1 MRLINADRLIKTIDK
16 SLKDAHFAEW
26 ETIGYYWDDIR
37 YTVANTIK
45 KQETYN
51 TWTPVKDGIPVDE
64 NANYLCKLEN
74 CKKPVICQYKE
85 GIGFGEWVQVDSYK
99 PFTAPDYK
107 FRTLEDIGYYDKVL
121 YWMKIPDVSEKNSRY
136 DGENL

>member
-51 TWTPVKDGIPVDE
+51 TWTSVKDGIPVDE
-64 NANYLCKLEN
+64 NANYLCKLES
-74 CKKPVICQYKE
+74 CKTPVICQYKE
-85 GIGFGEWVQVDSYK
+85 GIGFGKMAPICAED
-99 PFTAPDYK
+99 PFIAWDYQFK
-107 FRTLEDIGYYDKVL
+107 SLEDIGYDKVL
-121 YWMKIPDVSEKNSRY
+121 HWMKIPDMPEEKQ
-136 DGENL
+136 

>member
-37 YTVANTIK
+37 YTVVNTIK

-51 TWTPVKDGIPVDE
+51 TWTSVKDGIPVDE
-64 NANYLCKLEN
+64 NANYLCKLES
-74 CKKPVICQYKE
+74 CKTPVICQYKE
-85 GIGFGEWVQVDSYK
+85 GIGFGKLAPVSAED
-99 PFTAPDYK
+99 PFITWDYQFK
-107 FRTLEDIGYYDKVL
+107 SLEDIGYDSVL
-121 YWMKIPDVSEKNSRY
+121 YWMKIPDMPEEKQ
-136 DGENL
+136 